1 LNGRQFT
8 EVVFVNLQAG
18 ASLHTFM
25 PTPVA
30 LSSPF
35 PALPAR
41 PSWRVLAALT
51 LLVAVLHLLVLGLAP
66 TAIGPEP
73 SPLANKFITRTIV
86 IAPPAAQSAPPSAAA
101 PVEAAP
107 APPPKPRRP
116 RAPSVPKPK
125 PIPKPEPA
133 PQVAPT
139 PEPSPEASAPRT
151 PDTPDTPDPAAQAA
165 PDSGAPSPEAPAGPA
180 LGTGDSGQPGGAA
193 GASSPTAGNIAGTQ
207 SLRVPGSVKLSF
219 AATGQRGASPMQ
231 GVFGTL
237 EWLQDGSSYDARLTL
252 KLLFSTILSQHSA
265 GKIGPSGIEPERYSE
280 SRRGELATHFVRD
293 QGQILFSNNA
303 PPVPLLPGAQDRLSV
318 VMQLGGLLA
327 GDPSRYPGGSQI
339 TVQTAGTREAGPWVF
354 NIEGEEK
361 LAVQAG
367 EFVVRKLTRSPRKDF
382 DVKLE
387 VWLAPSL
394 GYLPVRIKQ
403 TQPNGDFADM
413 ELRESLPAGPAN

>member
-1 LNGRQFT
+1 M
-8 EVVFVNLQAG
+8 NLQAG

-35 PALPAR
+35 TALPAR
-41 PSWRVLAALT
+41 PSWRMLAALT

-125 PIPKPEPA
+125 PT

-139 PEPSPEASAPRT
+139 PQPSPETSAPPA
-151 PDTPDTPDPAAQAA
+151 PDTPDLTAQAA

-180 LGTGDSGQPGGAA
+180 PGTGDSGQPGGAA

-327 GDPSRYPGGSQI
+327 GDPARYPGGSQI

-361 LAVQAG
+361 LTVQAG

>member
-1 LNGRQFT
+1 
-8 EVVFVNLQAG
+8 
-18 ASLHTFM
+18 M
-25 PTPVA
+25 PTSVA
-30 LSSPF
+30 PPSLSPG
-35 PALPAR
+35 LPGR

-51 LLVAVLHLLVLGLAP
+51 LLVALAHLLVLGLAP

-86 IAPPAAQSAPPSAAA
+86 IAPPAADKPAAAAAA
-101 PVEAAP
+101 PAEARP
-107 APPPKPRRP
+107 KPPPAPRRP
-116 RAPSVPKPK
+116 RAPSVPRPK
-125 PIPKPEPA
+125 AVPA
-133 PQVAPT
+133 PQPDAAVPAQP
-139 PEPSPEASAPRT
+139 AA
-151 PDTPDTPDPAAQAA
+151 PDTPDLTAQATPDA
-165 PDSGAPSPEAPAGPA
+165 GAPTPDAPAGAAP
-180 LGTGDSGQPGGAA
+180 GTPGAGDAGTPGAAA
-193 GASSPTAGNIAGTQ
+193 GAASPTAGNIAGTQ

-252 KLLFSTILSQHSA
+252 KLLFSTLLSQHST
-265 GKIGPSGIEPERYSE
+265 GRIGPSGIEPERYSE
-280 SRRGELATHFVRD
+280 SRRGEVAAHFVRD

-327 GDPSRYPGGSQI
+327 GDPARYPGGSQI
-339 TVQTAGTREAGPWVF
+339 TVQTAGTREAGTWVF

-361 LAVQAG
+361 VTVQAG
-367 EFVVRKLTRSPRKDF
+367 EYTVRKLTRSPRKEF

-387 VWLAPSL
+387 LWLAPSL

-413 ELRESLPAGPAN
+413 ELRESLPAGPSN